1 MLKENITDKRKERH
15 KISQEDFTPKEIV
28 ELLYQG
34 SEELFTDFSKTLC
47 DPCAGIFYII
57 MYCLEQRLKHCK
69 SEDDIIYAI
78 STLYGTELY
87 EDNVEEG
94 KQNLYNLIKSI
105 DIKISDTK
113 WIEIENI
120 INHNFIC
127 TDTFKWDYEN
137 WCPIKENKTI
147 PLF

>member
-1 MLKENITDKRKERH
+1 MG
-15 KISQEDFTPKEIV
+15 IV
-28 ELLYQG
+28 
-34 SEELFTDFSKTLC
+34 
-47 DPCAGIFYII
+47 FYII

-69 SEDDIIYAI
+69 TEDDIISAI

-94 KQNLYNLIKSI
+94 KQNLYNLIKNSEI
-105 DIKISDTK
+105 NISDNK
-113 WIEIENI
+113 WTEITNI

-137 WCPIKENKTI
+137 WCPIKEEKAEL
-147 PLF
+147 LF